1 MAREGVQESC
11 HLNWVLSCHEHW
23 LIRQEKGQ
31 AGHSGQKEWRGQ
43 GGGSKKH
50 PGEYGKF
57 QGWFF
62 NLSTVDILGRTVLQG
77 WQFVHCHAFTSISG
91 PKQHPHLIVTTEKC
105 LQTQPNV
112 PPGGRGGTPWLRTM
126 LEVVLPCS
134 CSRYKVRSGRNGSQW
149 SR

>member
-1 MAREGVQESC
+1 MAREGVQE
-11 HLNWVLSCHEHW
+11 SCHEHW

-31 AGHSGQKEWRGQ
+31 AGCSGQKEWPGR

-77 WQFVHCHAFTSISG
+77 RHFVHCRAFTSISG
-91 PKQHPHLIVTTEKC
+91 PKQPPTVTTKKC
-105 LQTQPNV
+105 LQTQPNI
-112 PPGGRGGTPWLRTM
+112 PLTGRGLTPWLGTKARGSSAT
-126 LEVVLPCS
+126 LVF
-134 CSRYKVRSGRNGSQW
+134 KVPSEKW
-149 SR
+149 

>member
-1 MAREGVQESC
+1 MSC
-11 HLNWVLSCHEHW
+11 YSWFMDFLFGCTKSASGLNSSLSALNALVIVSDW
-23 LIRQEKGQ
+23 
-31 AGHSGQKEWRGQ
+31 HSG
-43 GGGSKKH
+43 SVSS
-50 PGEYGKF
+50 
-57 QGWFF
+57 F
-62 NLSTVDILGRTVLQG
+62 NLFGILGRNRQLCFIHYCSFVLL
-77 WQFVHCHAFTSISG
+77 FLHCHAFTSISG